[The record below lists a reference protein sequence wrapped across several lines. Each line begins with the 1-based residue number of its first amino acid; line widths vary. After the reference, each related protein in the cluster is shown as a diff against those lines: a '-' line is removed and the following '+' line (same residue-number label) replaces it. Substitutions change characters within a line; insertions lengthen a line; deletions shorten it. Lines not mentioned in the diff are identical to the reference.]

1 MCSFYTH
8 SLAHAEIQRNIDS
21 YLIKTTD
28 LMEAE
33 ALSQDSDILYSGG
46 WRRHLNMVSE
56 PGPGHFAQ
64 LALRQGVE
72 EVRMSHNIR

>member
-1 MCSFYTH
+1 
-8 SLAHAEIQRNIDS
+8 
-21 YLIKTTD
+21 
-28 LMEAE
+28 MEAE